1 MVFRMGYASVY
12 TFLESF
18 LQPTTFT
25 CLIKGCIIFSWASL
39 VVKSLPAMCETGVR
53 YLGEEES
60 LEKEMATHS
69 SILACRIPWTEE
81 PGRPQSMGSQTSQT
95 GLSNEHFHFLIVSW
109 AGAGIH
115 PSLPSLSSSD
125 SSASLGMGG
134 DCHVLQSQLWREHGL
149 LNQSSPGLSHS
160 SVTHKE

>member
-1 MVFRMGYASVY
+1 MY
-12 TFLESF
+12 TFLESL
-18 LQPTTFT
+18 LQPTTLT

-39 VVKSLPAMCETGVR
+39 VAETVKSLPAMWEAGVQ

-81 PGRPQSMGSQTSQT
+81 PGGPQSMGSQTSQT
-95 GLSNEHFHFLIVSW
+95 GLSDEHFHFLIVSW

-115 PSLPSLSSSD
+115 PSLPFLSSPD

-134 DCHVLQSQLWREHGL
+134 DCHVLQSQLRREHRL